1 MLEKELQKAVVEL
14 AHRFGWMVAHFG
26 KAIGGHGAERW
37 ITPAAYDAKGFP
49 DLVLVRGRLMFR
61 ELKVGKNDLSFE
73 QRRWIEWLR
82 NARVDAAVWTEDD
95 WKSGLI
101 ERELRDMQ

>member
-1 MLEKELQKAVVEL
+1 MLEKELQKAVVET

-49 DLVLVRGRLMFR
+49 DLVLVRERLIFR
-61 ELKVGKNDLSFE
+61 ELKTGSALSAS
-73 QRRWIEWLR
+73 QIQWIDWLQT
-82 NARVDAAVWTEDD
+82 AGQDASVWSESD

-101 ERELRDMQ
+101 ERELRDVR